1 MDWGG
6 RLQWEYPQ
14 TTADV
19 FAACAYLSRD
29 LFSDLKQ
36 NIFRTAFL
44 ISQPNYT
51 QYKKTYWS
59 QYSLEKKTLFWL
71 TKQKLKKK
79 KERVTIS
86 AANVDCAKMTLP
98 RWQRFCWFQFLGF
111 TVSKELRGCIYQD
124 RELWC

>member
-19 FAACAYLSRD
+19 FAACVYLSRD

-36 NIFRTAFL
+36 NIFRTVFL

-59 QYSLEKKTLFWL
+59 QYSLEKKPLFWL

-79 KERVTIS
+79 KKEWQFQLQMLIV
-86 AANVDCAKMTLP
+86 P
-98 RWQRFCWFQFLGF
+98 RWH
-111 TVSKELRGCIYQD
+111 YQD
-124 RELWC
+124 GNDFVDFNF